1 MKIHESPEI
10 IEIIDDDSD
19 AFGARTPTHTMHDT
33 GGPRWVGPAAA
44 TAIVALIG
52 YGVAT
57 SASSNHAPPR
67 AAPVTSTTK
76 VAPTTTHQ
84 PAPTTTIQLP
94 QVPYYAASPPP
105 GYSVRNA
112 SIHLPDNVDPNVT
125 GYRLWATT
133 TGPWFSIETAT
144 ASVPFAENAY
154 RTQVGDKS
162 IVISGTAP
170 EAKTTTFT
178 LDGATGITITSFR
191 WSDDQLTRLV
201 GSITTTSDGI
211 GFSDA
216 WFLADHRLT
225 STVSPTQVLF
235 GHPVEQVSY
244 VANGDAADSIRI
256 IVSQQLTADEGRYV
270 LDRASA
276 LQFLLTDISRFG
288 GDGQEA
294 AAGTPIGFRNI
305 AVATWLDGENIV
317 TVIGRTTVANLIDI
331 AHTVRQVSG
340 AEWNAMQL
348 SADQP
353 VFNSTDVN
361 ATTSRSYPVPFGADN
376 RSIDASV
383 VTHPDHRRIDWR
395 LPDGTISTEVTDA
408 PQIGTAVDGD
418 KTFVIA
424 DLPRAS
430 GSDAKLRV
438 TRNGLA
444 PVDIAFNDVDPSL
457 DRLFAAYAFSE
468 GVSYTAEIVAV
479 DETVLAS
486 WPSP

>member
-1 MKIHESPEI
+1 MKTHDSPEI
-10 IEIIDDDSD
+10 IEIIDDDND
-19 AFGARTPTHTMHDT
+19 AFGDRTPTHTMHDT

-57 SASSNHAPPR
+57 SASLNHAPPK
-67 AAPVTSTTK
+67 AAPVTSTTM

-94 QVPYYAASPPP
+94 QVPYYAATPPP

-112 SIHLPDNVDPNVT
+112 SVHLPGNVDPNLT

-170 EAKTTTFT
+170 EAKATTFT
-178 LDGATGITITSFR
+178 VDGATGVTITSFR

-201 GSITTTSDGI
+201 GSITATSDGI
-211 GFSDA
+211 GFSDT

-225 STVSPTQVLF
+225 STVSPAQILL

-244 VANGDAADSIRI
+244 IANGDPADSIRI

-270 LDRASA
+270 LDRDSA
-276 LQFLLTDISRFG
+276 VQYLLAGISRFG
-288 GDGQEA
+288 GNGQEA
-294 AAGTPIGFRNI
+294 AAGTLIGFPHLS
-305 AVATWLDGENIV
+305 VATWLDGENIV
-317 TVIGRTTVANLIDI
+317 TVVGRTTIANLIDI
-331 AHTVRQVSG
+331 AHTVRQVST
-340 AEWNAMQL
+340 AEWNAMQR

-353 VFNSTDVN
+353 VFNSTDAN
-361 ATTSRSYPVPFGADN
+361 AASSRSYPVPFGAGN
-376 RSIDASV
+376 RSIEASV
-383 VTHPDHRRIDWR
+383 VTHPDHRRIDWQ
-395 LPDGTISTEVTDA
+395 LPDGTISTEVTDTA
-408 PQIGTAVDGD
+408 QIATAVDGD

-424 DLPRAS
+424 DLPRAR
-430 GSDAKLRV
+430 GTDAILRV
-438 TRNGLA
+438 TRNGLD
-444 PVDIAFNDVDPSL
+444 PVDIAFNDVDPGL

-468 GVSYTAEIVAV
+468 GVSYIAEIVTA
-479 DETVLAS
+479 DEGVLAS